1 MGMGRLSLGI
11 VLVGALGAAGCGANG
26 KSQSKPTIGG
36 AQAALISYD
45 EAMQKPVEVGD
56 ATEDCGEDQLSD
68 AVIVEEMDRH
78 LNDMYAECV
87 VPEYRRGR
95 KLDTVTIDIAIL
107 GDGSVQGATVSPGS
121 AKFKKCIAGI
131 VEDLEFPK
139 FSAPRMGARY
149 QFHTS

>member
-1 MGMGRLSLGI
+1 MVRSSLGI
-11 VLVGALGAAGCGANG
+11 ALVGALCAAGCGGRG
-26 KSQSKPTIGG
+26 KSESKPTVGS

-56 ATEDCGEDQLSD
+56 ATEDCAEGQLSD

-78 LNDMYAECV
+78 LNNMYAECV

-95 KLDTVTIDIAIL
+95 KLDTVTIDLAIL
-107 GDGSVQGATVSPGS
+107 GDGSVQGATVNPGS
-121 AKFKKCIAGI
+121 ARFKKCIVGI
-131 VEDLEFPK
+131 VEDVRFPK

>member
-1 MGMGRLSLGI
+1 M
-11 VLVGALGAAGCGANG
+11 LVGALGAAGCGANG

-56 ATEDCGEDQLSD
+56 ATEDCAEDQLSD